1 MRTVTAT
8 STAPPGGSTSPG
20 AQDTATE
27 APPGGTPRLPAIRPA
42 SACAP
47 SVSHHPARAVWRAT
61 SRAIASTAD
70 AAALA
75 AASAVDEDRYRSTAE
90 VVLVPRLAEQ
100 RAQASLRAQLDT
112 APVQSSRVTV
122 EHDHATVTVRGHVGF
137 TLLRLLGDGGFD
149 IEVTS
154 TATPARST

>member
-1 MRTVTAT
+1 VSAVDHGDPHGRARGSVTLWMLGCCLLVLAL
-8 STAPPGGSTSPG
+8 GGLSL
-20 AQDTATE
+20 D
-27 APPGGTPRLPAIRPA
+27 L
-42 SACAP
+42 
-47 SVSHHPARAVWRAT
+47 WRAF
-61 SRAIASTAD
+61 SARRAIASTAD

-122 EHDHATVTVRGHVGF
+122 EHDRATVTVRGHVGF